1 MEHFN
6 RNDKLDF
13 VMRSPGGKSAFKDV
27 ANLPMKELDVD
38 IETTVSTKSYVN
50 CQKAGY
56 IKVTGKSK
64 FGKDIK
70 SVTWDFENICT
81 LKYRVVRFLLSSGE
95 YETIVTSLSRAE
107 WSLEKIKELYNMR
120 WGIETSFRELKY
132 NIGMIHFH
140 TKDEAFMKQEIFANL
155 IAYNFCLAIAMTV
168 KIRDYN
174 SKKYEYRIDFSFAI
188 HVIKD
193 YLRDFSKSPPD
204 KIDRIISKKL
214 CPVRKGRADIRKMKP
229 KNVIPF
235 IYRVA

>member
-1 MEHFN
+1 MEKIDKIVFGDNQFFGIIHRSQEKAEEMLKRFSDVHNILKVYDDAFILPTPDERKAAYIMADRYEGEKAIVICDRGYYGYNMMEHFN

-81 LKYRVVRFLLSSGE
+81 LTLRITLRYD
-95 YETIVTSLSRAE
+95 
-107 WSLEKIKELYNMR
+107 
-120 WGIETSFRELKY
+120 
-132 NIGMIHFH
+132 NIG
-140 TKDEAFMKQEIFANL
+140 
-155 IAYNFCLAIAMTV
+155 
-168 KIRDYN
+168 
-174 SKKYEYRIDFSFAI
+174 
-188 HVIKD
+188 
-193 YLRDFSKSPPD
+193 
-204 KIDRIISKKL
+204 
-214 CPVRKGRADIRKMKP
+214 
-229 KNVIPF
+229 
-235 IYRVA
+235 